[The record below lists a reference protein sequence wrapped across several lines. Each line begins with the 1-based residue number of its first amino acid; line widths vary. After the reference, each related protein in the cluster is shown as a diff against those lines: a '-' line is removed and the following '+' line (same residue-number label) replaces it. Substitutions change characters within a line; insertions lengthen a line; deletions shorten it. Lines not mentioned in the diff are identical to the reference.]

1 MTKIKQFVHF
11 VRGLEFYGLAE
22 VQTIESLPVIV
33 RVTDLY
39 LEGYMDDRC
48 GAPNNPPDMK
58 DIVDYQIIL
67 DIEDMIAKNV

>member
-39 LEGYMDDRC
+39 LEGYKDD
-48 GAPNNPPDMK
+48 NPPDMK

>member
-1 MTKIKQFVHF
+1 MTKIKQFTHWVK
-11 VRGLEFYGLAE
+11 GLEFYGLAE

-39 LEGYMDDRC
+39 LDGYMD
-48 GAPNNPPDMK
+48 NNPTDMK

-67 DIEDMIAKNV
+67 DIEDMIGKNV

>member
-1 MTKIKQFVHF
+1 MTKIKQFTHF

-39 LEGYMDDRC
+39 LEGYKDD
-48 GAPNNPPDMK
+48 NPPDMK

-67 DIEDMIAKNV
+67 DIEDMIAKSIG

>member
-39 LEGYMDDRC
+39 LEGYKDD
-48 GAPNNPPDMK
+48 NPPDMK
-58 DIVDYQIIL
+58 DVIDYQIIL

>member
-39 LEGYMDDRC
+39 LEGYKDD
-48 GAPNNPPDMK
+48 NPPDMK
-58 DIVDYQIIL
+58 DVIDYQIIL
-67 DIEDMIAKNV
+67 DIEDTIAKNV